1 MNPLKLN
8 QFGLNQFGLNQS
20 RPNQQ
25 RGFVLVVSLIFLV
38 VMTLLATSAIR
49 KNILDEKLVGNLRS
63 QNLAF
68 QAAERGLRFCEA
80 AVDFRMGSTTMCQVR
95 PANTIPVLE
104 SSLQPMAWSQANA
117 WSTATTV
124 SGNSVMQ
131 GVAAQPQCILERWNV
146 PTNNNESGSYV
157 QFPVWVITARGVGNV
172 ANAVVVLQET
182 VRCGSI

>member
-1 MNPLKLN
+1 MNKLK
-8 QFGLNQFGLNQS
+8 LNQS

-80 AVDFRMGSTTMCQVR
+80 AVDLRMGSTTMCQVR

-104 SSLQPMAWSQANA
+104 SSLQPMAWAQANA
-117 WSTATTV
+117 WATATAV

-131 GVAAQPQCILERWNV
+131 GVAAQPQCILERWNIGD
-146 PTNNNESGSYV
+146 PNGGGSPSSL
-157 QFPVWVITARGVGNV
+157 FPVWVITARGVGNV

-182 VRCGSI
+182 LRCGSI

>member
-1 MNPLKLN
+1 MNKLK
-8 QFGLNQFGLNQS
+8 LNQS

-104 SSLQPMAWSQANA
+104 SSLQPMAWAQANA
-117 WSTATTV
+117 WATATAV

-131 GVAAQPQCILERWNV
+131 GVAAQPQCILERWNIGD
-146 PTNNNESGSYV
+146 PNGGGSPSSL
-157 QFPVWVITARGVGNV
+157 FPVWVITARGVGNV